1 MMNPSKGPHGP
12 ATDALLALHV
22 ALNSPVVAL
31 DRLPVG
37 PASAAVALHPGP
49 PPGVTLAVRS
59 VRSGQTLFFTSGDP
73 LADRP
78 DVALDAA
85 LSFAEGLGFL
95 FDDDEVP
102 VRGAV
107 EATQL
112 WIELCGE
119 DAPEAE
125 AAPALRAVP
134 APEPAAEP
142 AAEPAPPVLLLSKFR
157 RLAPAEAGLRAE
169 AERAL
174 EAGAPPRPESDLRMR
189 RMSRF

>member
-1 MMNPSKGPHGP
+1 MNPAKAPHGP
-12 ATDALLALHV
+12 ATKALLALHV

-59 VRSGQTLFFTSGDP
+59 VRSGQTVFFTSGDL

-102 VRGAV
+102 ARGAG

-119 DAPEAE
+119 DGPEPE
-125 AAPALRAVP
+125 AAPALRPVP
-134 APEPAAEP
+134 AVEHTTEPAAE
-142 AAEPAPPVLLLSKFR
+142 AAPPALLLSKFR
-157 RLAPAEAGLRAE
+157 RLAPAEAELRAA
-169 AERAL
+169 AERAV
-174 EAGAPPRPESDLRMR
+174 EAGAPPPPETDLCMR